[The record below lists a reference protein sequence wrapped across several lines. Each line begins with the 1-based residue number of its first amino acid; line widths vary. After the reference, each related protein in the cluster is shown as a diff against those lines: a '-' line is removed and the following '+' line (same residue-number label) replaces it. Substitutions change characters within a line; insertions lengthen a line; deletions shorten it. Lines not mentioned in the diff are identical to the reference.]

1 VIGIAVPVTDGKG
14 RMIASVALQAPVAR
28 LPLARALEYVP
39 VLQRAAA
46 DMAHTFEDGKD

>member
-1 VIGIAVPVTDGKG
+1 VIGIAVPVTDARG

-39 VLQRAAA
+39 VLQLETC
-46 DMAHTFEDGKD
+46 AHTCGD